1 MTDRFS
7 TGEQAKPAKTISQE
21 KTNNIDTNPCKYAN
35 TQDMTTEPAHYLTP
49 QKLAALLG
57 IRDGIEN
64 LTLEVK
70 RATGKDGKGEIPSD
84 FYPTY
89 SAFANTLGGIVVL
102 GLEEKK
108 SGDNFIYKIAGIRE
122 PDKLIDKLSSDLNN
136 NTKVSR
142 NCVAPDGI
150 QKISA
155 GDAWIIVIRIE
166 KADRT
171 EKPVYLNGNPINNT
185 YIRRASGDCPASE
198 EDVRY
203 MIRDAAARPDDEE
216 ILSAY
221 TSKDLNPKSVLSY
234 RNLFRSSNPSHRWNT
249 LSDEDFLEKIKA
261 INTSRE
267 KDISGV
273 TRAGLLMFGYAEDIT
288 NIYPFYYVDY
298 IEKYSADS
306 KTRYDNRISSN
317 DGTWSGNLCDYFIK
331 VLEHLSEDLPT
342 PFRLHGAQRID
353 ENPKT
358 EVLREALTNTIIHA
372 DYTDRAPVKIEKYPD
387 KYVFTNPGHMR
398 RPLRLAIEGGISD
411 CRNRLLQNMFGHIGF
426 GDQEGFG
433 ISSIIYEIWEAETN
447 TKPEYLEKT
456 EPRRTVLILRGL
468 SDSHQTRNLN
478 TDNKEHQTALTGNLN
493 TDNKEHQTTL
503 TRNLNTDN
511 MEHQTALTGNLN
523 TEEHQTEY
531 TEKRSGDKMTAGHR
545 DELISTFSKPLQ
557 NKIFTIGK
565 RASPE
570 TMFLIIREI
579 CAERDS
585 TLEEISLI
593 LNRKNKKDIYNRY
606 LSPLLSEGKIIKIFP
621 ENPHH
626 PNQKYRAVLTAKNT
640 EKKK

>member
-108 SGDNFIYKIAGIRE
+108 SGENFLYKIAGIRE

-203 MIRDAAARPDDEE
+203 MIQDAATESFDAK
-216 ILSAY
+216 ILPNY
-221 TSKDLNPKSVLSY
+221 TP
-234 RNLFRSSNPSHRWNT
+234 
-249 LSDEDFLEKIKA
+249 
-261 INTSRE
+261 
-267 KDISGV
+267 
-273 TRAGLLMFGYAEDIT
+273 
-288 NIYPFYYVDY
+288 
-298 IEKYSADS
+298 
-306 KTRYDNRISSN
+306 
-317 DGTWSGNLCDYFIK
+317 
-331 VLEHLSEDLPT
+331 EDLDT
-342 PFRLHGAQRID
+342 QS
-353 ENPKT
+353 
-358 EVLREALTNTIIHA
+358 
-372 DYTDRAPVKIEKYPD
+372 VK
-387 KYVFTNPGHMR
+387 
-398 RPLRLAIEGGISD
+398 
-411 CRNRLLQNMFGHIGF
+411 
-426 GDQEGFG
+426 
-433 ISSIIYEIWEAETN
+433 
-447 TKPEYLEKT
+447 
-456 EPRRTVLILRGL
+456 GL
-468 SDSHQTRNLN
+468 YH
-478 TDNKEHQTALTGNLN
+478 
-493 TDNKEHQTTL
+493 
-503 TRNLNTDN
+503 
-511 MEHQTALTGNLN
+511 
-523 TEEHQTEY
+523 
-531 TEKRSGDKMTAGHR
+531 
-545 DELISTFSKPLQ
+545 
-557 NKIFTIGK
+557 
-565 RASPE
+565 
-570 TMFLIIREI
+570 
-579 CAERDS
+579 
-585 TLEEISLI
+585 
-593 LNRKNKKDIYNRY
+593 
-606 LSPLLSEGKIIKIFP
+606 
-621 ENPHH
+621 
-626 PNQKYRAVLTAKNT
+626 
-640 EKKK
+640 

>member
-1 MTDRFS
+1 
-7 TGEQAKPAKTISQE
+7 
-21 KTNNIDTNPCKYAN
+21 
-35 TQDMTTEPAHYLTP
+35 MTTEPAHYLTP

-70 RATGKDGKGEIPSD
+70 RATGKDGKGEIPCD

-198 EDVRY
+198 DVRY

-306 KTRYDNRISSN
+306 KTRYDNKISSN

-493 TDNKEHQTTL
+493 TDNKEHQT
-503 TRNLNTDN
+503 
-511 MEHQTALTGNLN
+511 
-523 TEEHQTEY
+523 EY